1 MFHARFWAPLF
12 LCCAVLIA
20 SSSQSA
26 SAATLCVNPSGS
38 HGCYSTISAAVAHA
52 SAWDVINVGPGTYK
66 EDVVIGMPLSLIGA
80 GAGVSI
86 IDATGLANGIFVDG
100 FDNAGLGHINIAG
113 FTVENANWEGV
124 LVVSAS
130 DVVLRDSKIVNN
142 TKATAAFTG
151 EPGACPGQ
159 PAFETDE
166 TGDCGGGL
174 HLIGVWNSTISG
186 NTITKNDDGILVSD
200 ETAASHDILIIQN
213 SVNDN
218 PGECGIVLASHPP
231 FGAIGS
237 KHHGDYHIIVE
248 DNDVENNG
256 VQVGGAGVGIF
267 SDGIGQGRSSQH
279 VISHNKLIGN
289 GIGGVALHTHVG
301 PNFGLPADNMDGNV
315 ITNNYIAKN
324 LADVDD
330 TATGGRVGIN
340 INSGGGGTPVNGTII
355 SHNVITDEDIDVA
368 VNTPTWV
375 NIHLNDLRGGKVG
388 VANVCTLDDPSCKG
402 GSDASENYWG
412 CAKGPGGW
420 GCSTTSGPNILFTP
434 WLSQPVNDDDDKDQ
448 H

>member
-1 MFHARFWAPLF
+1 MTPRTHRKAVF
-12 LCCAVLIA
+12 LCCAILIA
-20 SSSQSA
+20 TSHQKIA
-26 SAATLCVNPSGS
+26 AATLCVNPAGS
-38 HGCYSTISAAVAHA
+38 HGCYSTIATAVAHA
-52 SAWDVINVGPGTYK
+52 SAWDVINVGPGAYK
-66 EDVVIGMPLSLIGA
+66 EDVVIGKPLSLIGA

-86 IDATGLANGIFVDG
+86 IDATGVANGIFVDG
-100 FDNAGLGHINIAG
+100 FDNAGLAHVNIAG
-113 FTVENANWEGV
+113 FTVKNANWEGV

-130 DVVLRDSKIVNN
+130 DVVIRDSKIANN
-142 TKATAAFTG
+142 TKATAQFTG
-151 EPGACPGQ
+151 NPGACPGQ

-174 HLIGVWNSTISG
+174 HLIGVWDSTISG

-200 ETAASHDILIIQN
+200 ETAPSHDILIIQN

-231 FGAIGS
+231 VGAIGS
-237 KHHGDYHIIVE
+237 PHHGVYHVTV
-248 DNDVENNG
+248 DGNDVENNG

-301 PNFGLPADNMDGNV
+301 PNFHLPADNMDGNV
-315 ITNNYIAKN
+315 IIGNYIAKN
-324 LADVDD
+324 LADLDD
-330 TATGGRVGIN
+330 TATGGTVGIN

-355 SHNVITDEDIDVA
+355 SHNIITDEDIDVA

-402 GSDASENYWG
+402 GSVATDNYWG
-412 CAKGPGGW
+412 CPKGPGAW

-434 WLSQPVNDDDDKDQ
+434 WLNQPVNGDDQDKQ
-448 H
+448 

>member
-1 MFHARFWAPLF
+1 MSPACLRNTLF
-12 LCCAVLIA
+12 LCCMVLIA
-20 SSSQSA
+20 SLCQNA
-26 SAATLCVNPSGS
+26 VAATLCVNPAGS
-38 HGCYSTISAAVAHA
+38 HGCYSKIATAISHAAAF
-52 SAWDVINVGPGTYK
+52 DVINVGPGTYK
-66 EDVVIGMPLSLIGA
+66 EDVVIGMPLSLIGS
-80 GAGVSI
+80 GAGDSI

-100 FDNAGLGHINIAG
+100 FDNAGLSHVNIAG
-113 FTVENANWEGV
+113 FTVKNAQWEGI

-130 DVVLRDSKIVNN
+130 DVTIRDSKIVNN
-142 TKATAAFTG
+142 TQAPAVFTG
-151 EPGACPGQ
+151 MPGACSGQ

-174 HLIGVWNSTISG
+174 HLMGVWNSTISG
-186 NTITKNDDGILVSD
+186 STITKNDDGILVSD
-200 ETAASHDILIIQN
+200 ETAPSHDILIIQN

-237 KHHGDYHIIVE
+237 KHHGVYHITVV

-256 VQVGGAGVGIF
+256 VQVGGAGVGLF
-267 SDGIGQGRSSQH
+267 SDGIGTGRASQN

-315 ITNNYIAKN
+315 IIGNYIAKN

-340 INSGGGGTPVNGTII
+340 INSGGGGSPVNGTII
-355 SHNVITDEDIDVA
+355 SHNFITDEDIDIA

-412 CAKGPGGW
+412 CSKGPGGW
-420 GCSTTSGPNILFTP
+420 GCSTTSGPNLLFTP
-434 WLSQPVNDDDDKDQ
+434 WLSESVDGDGQDK